1 MSTIL
6 KPVPMVR
13 IAVLGLKKYRQ
24 QVISILH
31 EMSVIQLEPFSKE
44 VESFLMTEH
53 ESDLHRQVSDQL
65 LRIRGL
71 INSLP
76 PTPVKGKTKLTSISE
91 LVEKFKSLNID
102 STVASLERQK
112 DNLLT
117 EMKETEN
124 NIKLLEEFSFFPG
137 DLNILHLYFWTL
149 FLWSYR
155 FRKVPRI

>member
-1 MSTIL
+1 
-6 KPVPMVR
+6 MVK

-31 EMSVIQLEPFSKE
+31 EMNVIQLEPFSKDA
-44 VESFLMTEH
+44 ESFLKTEH

-65 LRIRGL
+65 IRIRGL

-76 PTPVKGKTKLTSISE
+76 STPVKGKTKLSSIAE
-91 LVEKFKSLNID
+91 LFKKIKSLNID
-102 STVASLERQK
+102 RKVASLERQK
-112 DNLLT
+112 ENILT

-124 NIKLLEEFSFFPG
+124 NIKLLEEYSFFPG
-137 DLNILHLYFWTL
+137 DLNTIASFFWTL

-155 FRKVPRI
+155 FRKVSRI